1 MKKKTNFIDWYNYG
15 FDTIVEQATGNMK
28 RQAAI
33 NFICDEVATFAKCD
47 PNFKASDRA
56 GDPSFV
62 FNFSMY
68 LVGRYDQRIEDL
80 ATAKAMPPA
89 SKTRGNLAKDMQP
102 KHPRGNLAKDMKQA
116 NSSTNN

>member
-15 FDTIVEQATGNMK
+15 FDTIVEQATENMK

-56 GDPSFV
+56 KDPTFV

-68 LVGRYDQRIEDL
+68 LVGRYDERSEAL
-80 ATAKAMPPA
+80 AATRAPA
-89 SKTRGNLAKDMQP
+89 SKT
-102 KHPRGNLAKDMKQA
+102 RGNLAKDMKQA